1 MSDPGRSTAEPVEDA
16 QSWISDGPVQGAAT
30 GVVGL
35 SLRRN
40 FSWTLAGNVV
50 YAGCQWGMLTV
61 IAKLG
66 SPEMV
71 GRFALGLAVT
81 APVFMFASLRLRA
94 VLATDSSSGFVFGDY
109 LALRYV
115 TLVLAL
121 LAVLGIVIAAR
132 YRLEVAS
139 VILAVGLAK
148 AFESV
153 SDVHY
158 GLCQQ
163 CERMDR
169 IAASMII
176 KGPLSLVTLGVGVY
190 LTHSV
195 FWGAVGLAAA
205 WALVLAAYD
214 AKSGAFLARLS
225 PERSDPLSGVL
236 LTRLVSRLNDV
247 EAVFRRGGDPL
258 APRWH
263 LRTML
268 DLTALSVP
276 LGTAMM
282 LVSLNTNIPRYF
294 VEKYLGERNLGIFAA
309 MTYLM
314 VAGTTVVSAL
324 AQSAIPRLA
333 RYYAIGSRH
342 QFGSLLAKLV
352 GFGAAVG
359 FAGLGVALF
368 AGRWTLDTLYGPA
381 YAEHTKVFVVVAAAA
396 IMSLMQWFLSNGMT
410 AARYFRVQVPLYA
423 SATAITALASLWLI
437 PRYGLM
443 GAALTLLVAEAALA
457 FGTLAVDVHAISR
470 IGSRPA
476 GV

>member
-1 MSDPGRSTAEPVEDA
+1 MPDA
-16 QSWISDGPVQGAAT
+16 VPDT
-30 GVVGL
+30 VGL
-35 SLRRN
+35 SLRGN

-50 YAGCQWGMLTV
+50 YACCQWGMLTV
-61 IAKLG
+61 IAKIG

-94 VLATDSSSGFVFGDY
+94 VLATDSSSGYVFGDY

-115 TLVLAL
+115 TIVFAM

-132 YRLEVAS
+132 YRLEVAA
-139 VILAVGLAK
+139 VIMAVGLAK
-148 AFESV
+148 AFESI

-163 CERMDR
+163 RERMDR

-176 KGPLSLVTLGVGVY
+176 KGPLSLVALGVGVY

-195 FWGAVGLAAA
+195 FWGSVGLAAA

-214 AKSGAFLARLS
+214 ARSGAFLARLS
-225 PERSDPLSGVL
+225 HDPLPGAL
-236 LTRLVSRLNDV
+236 LTRLASRLRDA
-247 EAVFRRGGDPL
+247 ESMFRRSGDTL
-258 APRWH
+258 APRWRW
-263 LRTML
+263 RTMI
-268 DLTALSVP
+268 DLTALSLP

-294 VEKYLGERNLGIFAA
+294 VERCLGEWNLGIFAA

-314 VAGTTVVSAL
+314 VAGVTVVSAL

-333 RYYAIGSRH
+333 RHYANGDRGA
-342 QFGSLLAKLV
+342 FTSLLAKLV
-352 GFGAAVG
+352 GFGTLVG
-359 FAGLGVALF
+359 FTGLCVALF
-368 AGRWTLDTLYGPA
+368 AGRWALNILYGPA
-381 YAEHTKVFVVVAAAA
+381 YAEHAKVFALVSAAS
-396 IMSLMQWFLSNGMT
+396 IISLMQWFLSNGMT

-423 SATAITALASLWLI
+423 SATLITAFASLWLI

-443 GAALTLLVAEAALA
+443 GAALTLLVTETALA
-457 FGTLAVDVHAISR
+457 SGTLAIDIYAISR
-470 IGSRPA
+470 IGGRTTKA
-476 GV
+476 